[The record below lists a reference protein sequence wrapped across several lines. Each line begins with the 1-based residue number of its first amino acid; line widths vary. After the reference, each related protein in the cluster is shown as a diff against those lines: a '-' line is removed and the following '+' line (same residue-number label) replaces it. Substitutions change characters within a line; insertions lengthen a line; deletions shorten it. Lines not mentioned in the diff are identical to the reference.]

1 MDKQLNDAPC
11 GFLTLSEEGSI
22 IAVNRTLLN
31 ILNYEQEQ
39 VIGQHMDTIL
49 TVSAQLFCQL
59 YLVPLLKLEH
69 HIEEMYISLKTR
81 DGEEIPVLVN
91 AVVRADREAT
101 VTECVLIPMR
111 KRNEYENELLMARN
125 AAQEALLAKQKANA
139 ELEIALEALKAKQ
152 EELLE
157 INKQNQQF
165 KLNTKREL
173 ELARKIQEYSLTEP
187 IINGQIQIDSY
198 YKASSELSGDLY
210 GFYQIDEH
218 RYGIIILDVMGHG
231 ISSALITMSL
241 HPLFQRQI
249 SQGLNPVK
257 VMKELDRHL
266 HSLFQNDEEARHYC
280 TAIYLEVDTARQRI
294 DYVNAG
300 HPPALWQSS
309 SGSQHSLPAT
319 APPIGMF
326 EDAVFQ
332 SKSLSYT
339 EGGGRLLLYT
349 DGVMDPT
356 ASCYLFD
363 LLKDYPDLPISDL
376 KKQILTSLHDHK
388 DAHHISDDECFILVD
403 LK

>member
-1 MDKQLNDAPC
+1 MDKQLNNAPC

-31 ILNYEQEQ
+31 ILKYDQEQ

-49 TVSAQLFCQL
+49 TVSAQLFYQL
-59 YLVPLLKLEH
+59 YFVPLLKLEK

-81 DGEEIPVLVN
+81 DGEDIPVLVN
-91 AVVRADREAT
+91 AVVRADRGDSI
-101 VTECVLIPMR
+101 TECVLIPMR
-111 KRNEYENELLMARN
+111 KRNEYENELLMAKN
-125 AAQEALLAKQKANA
+125 AAQEALHAKQKANA
-139 ELEIALEALKAKQ
+139 ELEIALETLKAKQ

-157 INKQNQQF
+157 SNKQNQKF

-173 ELARKIQEYSLTEP
+173 ELARRIQENSLTEP
-187 IINGQIQIDSY
+187 FVNGQIQIDSY
-198 YKASSELSGDLY
+198 YKASSDLSGDLY

-249 SQGLNPVK
+249 TQGLGPVN

-280 TAIYLEVDTARQRI
+280 TAIYLVVDTARQKI

-300 HPPALWQSS
+300 HPPALWQDAD
-309 SGSQHSLPAT
+309 GTQHLLQAT
-319 APPIGMF
+319 SPPIGMF

-332 SKSLSYT
+332 SKSLPYT
-339 EGGGRLLLYT
+339 KGGRLLLYT

-356 ASCYLFD
+356 ASCYLLD
-363 LLKDYPDLPISDL
+363 LLKAHPDLPIADL
-376 KKQILTSLHDHK
+376 KENILTSLDQHK
-388 DAHHISDDECFILVD
+388 EAQHQSDDECFILID

>member
-1 MDKQLNDAPC
+1 MDKQLIDAPC
-11 GFLTLSEEGSI
+11 GFLTLSEEGAI
-22 IAVNRTLLN
+22 LAANRTLFK
-31 ILNYEQEQ
+31 ILDYGPEQ
-39 VIGQHMDTIL
+39 VIGEHLNTML
-49 TVSAQLFCQL
+49 TVPAQLFCQL
-59 YLVPLLKLEH
+59 YFFPLLKLEH
-69 HIEEMYISLKTR
+69 HIEEIYISLKAR

-91 AVVRADREAT
+91 AIARTDSGVSVFD
-101 VTECVLIPMR
+101 CVLIPMQ
-111 KRNEYENELLMARN
+111 KRNEYENELLIARN

-139 ELEIALEALKAKQ
+139 ELEIALETLKAKQ

-157 INKQNQQF
+157 TNKQNQQF
-165 KLNTKREL
+165 KSNTKREL
-173 ELARKIQEYSLTEP
+173 ELARKIQKNSLTEP
-187 IINGQIQIDSY
+187 IVNDQVQIDAY

-210 GFYQIDEH
+210 GFYQIDDH

-249 SQGLNPVK
+249 TQGASPVI

-280 TAIYLEVDTARQRI
+280 TAIYLEIDTVRQKI

-300 HPPALWQSS
+300 HPPALWQD
-309 SGSQHSLPAT
+309 GDGTQHPLYAT
-319 APPIGMF
+319 SPPIGMF
-326 EDAVFQ
+326 EDTVFQ
-332 SKSLSYT
+332 SNSLSY
-339 EGGGRLLLYT
+339 EEGGRLLLYT

-363 LLKDYPDLPISDL
+363 LLKTHPDLSIAGL
-376 KKQILTSLHDHK
+376 KEKILTSLNHHK
-388 DAHHISDDECFILVD
+388 EAHHQSDDECFILVD

>member
-22 IAVNRTLLN
+22 IAVNRTLLK
-31 ILNYEQEQ
+31 ILNYEPKEI
-39 VIGQHMDTIL
+39 VGRHINMIL
-49 TVSAQLFCQL
+49 TIPAQLFCQL
-59 YLVPLLKLEH
+59 YFEPLLKLEQ
-69 HIEEMYISLKTR
+69 HIEEIYISLQTR

-91 AVVRADREAT
+91 AVARADGGLS

-125 AAQEALLAKQKANA
+125 TAQEALLAKQKANA
-139 ELEIALEALKAKQ
+139 ELEMALEALKAKQ

-173 ELARKIQEYSLTEP
+173 ELARKTQENSLTEP
-187 IINGQIQIDSY
+187 IVNDQIQIDAY

-249 SQGLNPVK
+249 TQGLSPVK
-257 VMKELDRHL
+257 VMKVLDRHL

-280 TAIYLEVDTARQRI
+280 TAIYLEIDTARQKI

-300 HPPALWQSS
+300 HPPALWQSA
-309 SGSQHSLPAT
+309 GGTQNPLHTT

-326 EDAVFQ
+326 EDTVFQ
-332 SKSLSYT
+332 SSSLSYT
-339 EGGGRLLLYT
+339 EGGRLLLYT

-363 LLKDYPDLPISDL
+363 LLKDHPDLPIADL
-376 KKQILTSLHDHK
+376 KEQILTSLHDHK
-388 DAHHISDDECFILVD
+388 EAHHNSDDECFILVD

>member
-1 MDKQLNDAPC
+1 MDKQLIDAPC

-22 IAVNRTLLN
+22 IAINRTLLK
-31 ILNYEQEQ
+31 ILNYRSEQ
-39 VIGQHMDTIL
+39 VVGQQMKTIL
-49 TVSAQLFCQL
+49 TIPAQLFYQL
-59 YLVPLLKLEH
+59 YFVPLLKLEK
-69 HIEEMYISLKTR
+69 HIEEMYISLKTSE
-81 DGEEIPVLVN
+81 GEEIPTLVY
-91 AVVRADREAT
+91 AVVREDKEAS

-157 INKQNQQF
+157 TNNQNQQF

-173 ELARKIQEYSLTEP
+173 ELARKIQENSLTET
-187 IINGQIQIDSY
+187 ILTERVHIDSY
-198 YKASSELSGDLY
+198 YNASSELSGDLY

-249 SQGLNPVK
+249 TQGLSPDK
-257 VMKELDRHL
+257 VMSELDRHL

-280 TAIYLEVDTARQRI
+280 TAIYLEIDTAQQQI
-294 DYVNAG
+294 HYVNAG
-300 HPPALWQSS
+300 HPPALWQST
-309 SGSQHSLPAT
+309 SGAQHLLPAT

-363 LLKDYPDLPISDL
+363 LLKDHPDLPIAGL
-376 KKQILTSLHDHK
+376 KENILTSLHHHK
-388 DAHHISDDECFILVD
+388 EAHHKSDDECFIVVD
-403 LK
+403 VK

>member
-22 IAVNRTLLN
+22 IAVNSTLLR
-31 ILNYEQEQ
+31 IVNYEQEEI
-39 VIGQHMDTIL
+39 IGQHMNTIL
-49 TVSAQLFCQL
+49 TVPAQLFCQL
-59 YLVPLLKLEH
+59 YFVPLLKLEQ
-69 HIEEMYISLKTR
+69 HIEEIYISLKTR
-81 DGEEIPVLVN
+81 DGEEVPVLVN
-91 AVVRADREAT
+91 AVAKADRGAT

-187 IINGQIQIDSY
+187 IVNDQIQIDAY

-249 SQGLNPVK
+249 SQGLSPVK

-300 HPPALWQSS
+300 HPPALWQ
-309 SGSQHSLPAT
+309 GAGGTQHPLPAT

-363 LLKDYPDLPISDL
+363 LLKDHPDLPIAGL
-376 KKQILTSLHDHK
+376 KENILTSLHHHK
-388 DAHHISDDECFILVD
+388 EAHHKSDDECFIVVD
-403 LK
+403 VK

>member
-22 IAVNRTLLN
+22 IAVNRTLLK
-31 ILNYEQEQ
+31 ILDYRSEQ

-49 TVSAQLFCQL
+49 TVSAQLFYQL
-59 YLVPLLKLEH
+59 YFVPLLKLEK
-69 HIEEMYISLKTR
+69 HIEEMYISLMTS
-81 DGEEIPVLVN
+81 DGEEIPALVN
-91 AVVRADREAT
+91 AVVREDKGAS
-101 VTECVLIPMR
+101 VTEFVLIPMR

-125 AAQEALLAKQKANA
+125 DAQEALLAKQKANA
-139 ELEIALEALKAKQ
+139 ELEIALETLKAKQ
-152 EELLE
+152 EELLKT
-157 INKQNQQF
+157 NKQNQQF

-187 IINGQIQIDSY
+187 IVNDQIQIDAY

-249 SQGLNPVK
+249 TQGLSPDK

-300 HPPALWQSS
+300 HPPALWQ
-309 SGSQHSLPAT
+309 GAGGTQHPLPAT

-363 LLKDYPDLPISDL
+363 LLKDHPDLPIAGL
-376 KKQILTSLHDHK
+376 KENILTSLHHHK
-388 DAHHISDDECFILVD
+388 EAHHKSDDECFIVVD
-403 LK
+403 VK

>member
-1 MDKQLNDAPC
+1 MDKQLNNAPC

-31 ILNYEQEQ
+31 ILKYDQEQ

-49 TVSAQLFCQL
+49 TVSAQLFYQL
-59 YLVPLLKLEH
+59 YFVPLLKLEK

-81 DGEEIPVLVN
+81 DGEDIPVLVN
-91 AVVRADREAT
+91 AVVRADRGDSI
-101 VTECVLIPMR
+101 TECVLIPMR
-111 KRNEYENELLMARN
+111 KRNEYENELLMAKN
-125 AAQEALLAKQKANA
+125 AAQEALHAKQKANA
-139 ELEIALEALKAKQ
+139 ELEIALETLKAKQ

-157 INKQNQQF
+157 SNKQNQQF

-173 ELARKIQEYSLTEP
+173 ELARRIQENSLTEP
-187 IINGQIQIDSY
+187 IVNGQIQIDSY
-198 YKASSELSGDLY
+198 YKASSDLSGDLY

-249 SQGLNPVK
+249 TQGLGPVN

-280 TAIYLEVDTARQRI
+280 TAIYLVVDTARQKI

-300 HPPALWQSS
+300 HPPALWQDADET
-309 SGSQHSLPAT
+309 QHLLQAT
-319 APPIGMF
+319 SPPIGMF

-332 SKSLSYT
+332 SKSLPYT
-339 EGGGRLLLYT
+339 KGGRLLLYT

-363 LLKDYPDLPISDL
+363 LLKAHPDLPIADL
-376 KKQILTSLHDHK
+376 KENILTSLDQHK
-388 DAHHISDDECFILVD
+388 EAQHQSDDECFILID

>member
-1 MDKQLNDAPC
+1 MDKQLNNAPC

-31 ILNYEQEQ
+31 ILKYDQEQ

-49 TVSAQLFCQL
+49 TVSAQLFYQL
-59 YLVPLLKLEH
+59 YFVPLLKLEK

-81 DGEEIPVLVN
+81 DGEDIPVLVN
-91 AVVRADREAT
+91 AVVRADRGDSI
-101 VTECVLIPMR
+101 TECVLIPMR
-111 KRNEYENELLMARN
+111 KRNEYENELLMAKN
-125 AAQEALLAKQKANA
+125 AAQEALHAKQKANA
-139 ELEIALEALKAKQ
+139 ELEIALETLKAKQ

-157 INKQNQQF
+157 SNKQNQQF

-173 ELARKIQEYSLTEP
+173 ELARRIQENSLTEP
-187 IINGQIQIDSY
+187 IVNGQIQIDSY
-198 YKASSELSGDLY
+198 YKASSDLSGDLY

-249 SQGLNPVK
+249 TQGLGPVK

-280 TAIYLEVDTARQRI
+280 TAIYLVVDTARQKI

-300 HPPALWQSS
+300 HPPALWQDAD
-309 SGSQHSLPAT
+309 GTQHLLQAT
-319 APPIGMF
+319 SPPIGMF

-332 SKSLSYT
+332 SKSLPYT
-339 EGGGRLLLYT
+339 KGGRLLLYT

-363 LLKDYPDLPISDL
+363 LLKAHPDLPIADL
-376 KKQILTSLHDHK
+376 KENILTSLDQHK
-388 DAHHISDDECFILVD
+388 EAQHQSDDECFILID

>member
-11 GFLTLSEEGSI
+11 GFLTLSEEGLI
-22 IAVNRTLLN
+22 IAVNRTLLK
-31 ILNYEQEQ
+31 ILNEEPEQ
-39 VIGQHMDTIL
+39 VIGQHINTIL
-49 TVSAQLFCQL
+49 TVPAQLFYQL
-59 YLVPLLKLEH
+59 YFVPLLKLEH

-81 DGEEIPVLVN
+81 DREEIPVLVN
-91 AVVRADREAT
+91 AVVKADRGAT

-111 KRNEYENELLMARN
+111 KRNEYENELLKARN

-139 ELEIALEALKAKQ
+139 ELEIALGTLKAKQ

-173 ELARKIQEYSLTEP
+173 ELARKIQENSLTEP
-187 IINGQIQIDSY
+187 IVNDQIQIDAY

-210 GFYQIDEH
+210 GFYQIDKH

-249 SQGLNPVK
+249 TQGLSPVK
-257 VMKELDRHL
+257 VMKVLDRHL

-280 TAIYLEVDTARQRI
+280 TAVYLEIDTATKKM

-300 HPPALWQSS
+300 HPPALWQ
-309 SGSQHSLPAT
+309 GADGTQHPLHAT

-326 EDAVFQ
+326 EDTEFQ
-332 SKSLSYT
+332 SRSLPYT
-339 EGGGRLLLYT
+339 EGGRLLLYT

-363 LLKDYPDLPISDL
+363 ILKDDSDLPIAGL
-376 KKQILTSLHDHK
+376 KEKILTSLHHRKEIHHK
-388 DAHHISDDECFILVD
+388 SDDECFILVD

>member
-1 MDKQLNDAPC
+1 MDKQLNNAPC

-31 ILNYEQEQ
+31 ILKYEQEQ

-49 TVSAQLFCQL
+49 TVSAQLFYQL
-59 YLVPLLKLEH
+59 YFVPLLKLEQ
-69 HIEEMYISLKTR
+69 HIEEMYISLQTR

-91 AVVRADREAT
+91 AVVRADRGAS

-125 AAQEALLAKQKANA
+125 AAQEALFAKQKANA
-139 ELEIALEALKAKQ
+139 ELEIALGTLKAKQ

-173 ELARKIQEYSLTEP
+173 ELARKIQENSLTEP
-187 IINGQIQIDSY
+187 IVNDQIQIESY
-198 YKASSELSGDLY
+198 YKASSDLSGDLY

-249 SQGLNPVK
+249 TQGLSPVK

-280 TAIYLEVDTARQRI
+280 TAIYLEIDTARQRI

-300 HPPALWQSS
+300 HPPALWQ
-309 SGSQHSLPAT
+309 GAGGTQNLLQAT

-326 EDAVFQ
+326 EDTVFQ
-332 SKSLSYT
+332 SSSLPYT
-339 EGGGRLLLYT
+339 EGGRLLLYT

-363 LLKDYPDLPISDL
+363 LLKKHPELPITDL
-376 KKQILTSLHDHK
+376 KEKMLTSLHQHK
-388 DAHHISDDECFILVD
+388 EAHHKSDDECFIVVD